1 LTLSDL
7 EVVERRIEKATK
19 KTRSGDK
26 EAVKELEILKGFYE
40 ALAEGTIPQYGEN
53 DDMNALL
60 KELRLLST
68 LPSFICAN
76 VDENTLLDGIDG
88 FIKKLPIFEFAE
100 KHNMEIIPI
109 CAKLEEEIIELPPE
123 EAKVFMEEL
132 SLKESGLNKII
143 KTGYQI
149 LNYITF
155 LTTGAD
161 ETRAWTITKNTAAPQ
176 AAGKI
181 HTDMERGFIRMEV
194 VAYKDIVEYGNEAN
208 AKSAGKM
215 RIEGKDYI
223 VQDGDVVNV
232 RFSV

>member
-1 LTLSDL
+1 
-7 EVVERRIEKATK
+7 
-19 KTRSGDK
+19 
-26 EAVKELEILKGFYE
+26 
-40 ALAEGTIPQYGEN
+40 
-53 DDMNALL
+53 
-60 KELRLLST
+60 
-68 LPSFICAN
+68 
-76 VDENTLLDGIDG
+76 
-88 FIKKLPIFEFAE
+88 
-100 KHNMEIIPI
+100 
-109 CAKLEEEIIELPPE
+109 
-123 EAKVFMEEL
+123 MEEL